1 MPTAVDHIAS
11 PKERLREQGR
21 ARSPRELTENT
32 HPHLPDPY
40 LLDHL
45 RRARED
51 RDLLHRDA
59 DDLKVALDRMA
70 EIEKEGVIPLNEL
83 KKELGL

>member
-1 MPTAVDHIAS
+1 MPAAVDRIAS
-11 PKERLREQGR
+11 PKERLRERGR
-21 ARSPRELTENT
+21 VRSPRELTENT

-70 EIEKEGVIPLNEL
+70 EIEREGVVPLDEL
-83 KKELGL
+83 KKELDL